1 MQKGEQTPN
10 NGAFRFSAPATD
22 LDSVGNPMTHGAT
35 QPMSQHPRGTLR
47 KRSTS
52 PSMEEYVETIA
63 HLIAD
68 EQVTSVSDI
77 ARAAGVSRPA
87 ASRSIRD
94 LTDRGL
100 VSHRSYGFVTL
111 TPQGRALAQRLF
123 ARHNVLFRLFRDILL
138 LSPKDADEE
147 ACRLEHYVDDE
158 LVRRIELLADFVGLH
173 SEALADWRA
182 FFLSRL
188 NAPASENADRP
199 DNQPEAD

>member
-1 MQKGEQTPN
+1 MQKGEQTPD
-10 NGAFRFSAPATD
+10 NGTFRFATPAAD
-22 LDSVGNPMTHGAT
+22 RNPVGNPMTHGAT

-94 LTDRGL
+94 LTERGL
-100 VSHRSYGFVTL
+100 VSHKSYGFVTL

-123 ARHNVLFRLFRDILL
+123 ARHDALFRLSRDILL

-158 LVRRIELLADFVGLH
+158 LARRIELLADFAGSH
-173 SEALADWRA
+173 GEALADWRA
-182 FFLSRL
+182 YFLSRL
-188 NAPASENADRP
+188 NAPPSEDG
-199 DNQPEAD
+199 NQPNPD